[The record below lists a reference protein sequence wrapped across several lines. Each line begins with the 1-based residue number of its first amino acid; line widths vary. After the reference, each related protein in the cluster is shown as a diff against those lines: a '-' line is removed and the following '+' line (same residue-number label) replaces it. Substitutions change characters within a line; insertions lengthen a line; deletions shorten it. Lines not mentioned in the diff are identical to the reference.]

1 MTISSVNKD
10 TTGLGVTD
18 DDYDYTIG
26 YLEEPEDED
35 APKYTLTDNT
45 MVVYGATLYQIKALK
60 SFSDVKEGDL
70 GGYIASEANLGQD
83 GNAWVYPSGIAMDNA
98 SVFGD
103 AKVYGIVLHNARVSQ
118 NAEIYGAI
126 FGDARAYGKAQVRP
140 DARVY
145 GTARIRGTYI
155 VANEESVFEGWYL

>member
-10 TTGLGVTD
+10 TTGLGVTE

-35 APKYTLTDNT
+35 APKYALTDNT
-45 MVVYGATLYQIKALK
+45 KVVEGATLYKIKALK

-70 GGYIASEANLGQD
+70 GGYIASEDNLGQEC
-83 GNAWVYPSGIAMDNA
+83 NAWVYPSGIAMDNA

-103 AKVYGIVLHNARVSQ
+103 AKVYGIAFHNARVSQ

-126 FGDARAYGKAQVRP
+126 FGDARAYGKSKVCK

-145 GTARIRGTYI
+145 GTARIRGTYV
-155 VANEESVFEGWYL
+155 VANDERVFEGWYL

>member
-10 TTGLGVTD
+10 TTGLGVTE

-35 APKYTLTDNT
+35 APKYALTDNT
-45 MVVYGATLYQIKALK
+45 KVVDEITLYQIKALK

-70 GGYIASEANLGQD
+70 GGYIASEDNLGQE
-83 GNAWVYPSGIAMDNA
+83 GNAWVYPSGIVMDNA

-103 AKVYGIVLHNARVSQ
+103 AKVYGIALHNARVSQ

-126 FGDARAYGKAQVRP
+126 FGDARAYGKSKVCK
-140 DARVY
+140 DALVY
-145 GTARIRGTYI
+145 GTARIRGTYV
-155 VANEESVFEGWYL
+155 VADDERVFEGWYL